1 MNVLAVVHGALV
13 RAGIFADAI
22 EEHGHRF
29 VEWKPPVDSCPPP
42 EADAVVVF
50 GGSMHVDQEE
60 QHPWLRDEDTYVRE
74 LLESGTPTL
83 GICLGA
89 QLMAKAAGARVGPAR
104 ESELGWVPV
113 ELTAAAADDPVL
125 GRLPRRF
132 DAFQWHHYAFDVPA
146 GGVELARNDVCPQ
159 AFRLGDAAWGVQFH
173 PEVTLGQVRGWAD
186 EKDEVPMDWEQF
198 LAETEA
204 HIEEWNALGRTLCVA
219 FLEAAA
225 REGSDPVKGQTLFGV
240 R

>member
-22 EEHGHRF
+22 EEQGHRF
-29 VEWKPPVDSCPPP
+29 LEWKPPVDAWPPP
-42 EADAVVVF
+42 RADAVIVF

-74 LLESGTPTL
+74 LLETRTPTL

-89 QLMAKAAGARVGPAR
+89 QLLAKAAGAHVGPAT
-104 ESELGWVPV
+104 ESEIGWVPV
-113 ELTAAAADDPVL
+113 ELTPAAGDDPVL
-125 GRLPRRF
+125 AALPQRF
-132 DAFQWHHYAFDVPA
+132 DAFQWHHYAFDVPNA
-146 GGVELARNDVCPQ
+146 AVELARNDVCPQ

-173 PEVTLGQVRGWAD
+173 PEVTLGQLRGWAD
-186 EKDEVPMDWEQF
+186 EKHEVPIDWNDF
-198 LAETEA
+198 LAEAEA
-204 HIEEWNALGRTLCVA
+204 RIGAWNALGRTLCVA

-225 REGSDPVKGQTLFGV
+225 RVPA
-240 R
+240 